1 MRRAKT
7 WTVSLA
13 FAAAVALMP
22 RASLADQGGVSFWIP
37 GFFGSL
43 AAVPLQ
49 PGPSLVSMYY
59 HTSVDAD
66 AQVARAK
73 EITIKRISGVVA
85 GGIRA
90 GLEADA
96 DIGMAIPQYTFKTPV
111 LGGQATIGAI
121 VAYGRMNTSVNS
133 VLSAGLLI
141 EPFAIPGTDTI
152 VGPFGLR
159 RTRFDTISDS
169 VTGFGD
175 LVPQFML
182 RWNAGVN
189 NYMAYVTGDI
199 PIGDY
204 DPARLSNLGLGHW
217 VVDAGLGYTYFNPQ
231 TGHEFSAVGGFT
243 YNFINPYTQYQNGVD
258 FHLDWGA
265 SQFVTK
271 QFQIGLVGYLYQQAS
286 CDSGSGDRV
295 GCFESRVASVGAQI
309 GYIIPMGSLQ
319 GYVNFKGYKEFE
331 SEHRPEGWNVWLT
344 FVLSPA
350 PPSGGSPT
358 MASTPARHMYTK

>member
-7 WTVSLA
+7 WTASLA
-13 FAAAVALMP
+13 FAAALALMP

-59 HTSVDAD
+59 HTSVDAN

-73 EITIKRISGVVA
+73 EITIKRISGVVS

-90 GLEADA
+90 GLNADA

-111 LGGQATIGAI
+111 LGGQATIGGI
-121 VAYGRMNTSVNS
+121 VAYGRMNTSINS

-159 RTRFDTISDS
+159 RTRFNTIGNS

-243 YNFINPYTQYQNGVD
+243 YNFVNPYTQYQNGVD
-258 FHLDWGA
+258 FHLDWAA

-271 QFQIGLVGYLYQQAS
+271 QFQIGLVGYLYQQAG
-286 CDSGSGDRV
+286 CDGGSGDRV
-295 GCFESRVASVGAQI
+295 GCFESRVASIGAQI
-309 GYIIPMGSLQ
+309 GYIIPMGPLQ

-358 MASTPARHMYTK
+358 MASTPVRHMYTK

>member
-1 MRRAKT
+1 MRRAET
-7 WTVSLA
+7 WIASLVL
-13 FAAAVALMP
+13 AATLALMP

-49 PGPSLVSMYY
+49 PGPSVVSMYY
-59 HTSVDAD
+59 HTTVDAG

-73 EITIKRISGVVA
+73 EFTIQGISGVVA
-85 GGIRA
+85 GSARA
-90 GLEADA
+90 SLDANA
-96 DIGMAIPQYTFKTPV
+96 DIGMVIPQYTFKEPV

-121 VAYGRMNTSVNS
+121 VAYGAMNTSLDS
-133 VLSAGLLI
+133 ALSAGVLVA
-141 EPFAIPGTDTI
+141 PFTIPGTDRV
-152 VGPFGLR
+152 VGPFGIS
-159 RTRFDTISDS
+159 RTRFNTIGDS
-169 VTGFGD
+169 VMGFGD

-182 RWNAGVN
+182 RWNAGVH

-204 DPARLSNLGLGHW
+204 DPHRLSNLGLGHW

-243 YNFINPYTQYQNGVD
+243 YNFVNPYTQYQNGVD

-265 SQFVTK
+265 SQFLTK
-271 QFQIGLVGYLYQQAS
+271 QFQIGLVGYLYQQVG
-286 CDSGSGDRV
+286 CDGGSGDHV
-295 GCFESRVASVGAQI
+295 GCFESRVAAVGAQL

-344 FVLSPA
+344 FVLGPA
-350 PPSGGSPT
+350 PPSGGAPT
-358 MASTPARHMYTK
+358 MTSMAQHR